1 MDQNSQD
8 PVTNL
13 FNSLGDPNET
23 DYLAD
28 TLEDKHG
35 ETQSQRAVRAFI
47 DESSSLA
54 PSDMDRDHAYLY
66 EIFSTHR
73 DLDSLNRAVIR
84 DTLCNLA
91 ILTQDQPRDDD
102 ENLVKTRH
110 LEYLAWVAAG
120 RKDETSPLLP
130 VGAQDALSRSPIDH
144 SILPE
149 TNLNKACAAC
159 GKNDAKY
166 RCSRCHLKTEDKK
179 TFVTYYCNT
188 KCQSNDW
195 AKHRKRCRIL
205 SRLHRA
211 VSILDELVC
220 LSSEAVLE
228 FCRHPVDIRER
239 NGMVMFQQPAD
250 AHDGPM
256 AYLGRHVAGKVRWQD
271 VAASRELFLAALASN
286 SCMEIYGGSRRP
298 FLDLVLERKGVPAQ
312 ALGTCVEVV
321 CFRPKNMHRPVYSFI
336 GTNPPTLEEIQ
347 IMDFN
352 STLAHEALRVTLVD
366 GTKLVIDPT
375 GRQFGWKEFLA
386 PWDTYLPERV
396 HNLVSEKGP
405 ENLVKREVSIYDGPS
420 LQAELD
426 RYSRARIHEDPDVVI
441 TDLSTTVNKA
451 VAACLNMHAKRD
463 FNGFKAF
470 LSLSTNE
477 FQAARQSMMDNAKT
491 VLNGHVEWF
500 RGRKDFRLYLN
511 PHTVTMEHKVAFG
524 EQLCQALEEV
534 WISDD
539 EYDELKDDP
548 SRLDSL
554 WRDRWDAKLGPN
566 YRDG

>member
-1 MDQNSQD
+1 MDHNSQD

-13 FNSLGDPNET
+13 FISLGDPNET

-35 ETQSQRAVRAFI
+35 ETQSQRAVRAFL

-120 RKDETSPLLP
+120 RKDETSQLLP

-179 TFVTYYCNT
+179 TFDSV
-188 KCQSNDW
+188 
-195 AKHRKRCRIL
+195 RP
-205 SRLHRA
+205 HRA
-211 VSILDELVC
+211 VSILGELVC
-220 LSSEAVLE
+220 LSSEAVLD

-298 FLDLVLERKGVPAQ
+298 FLDLVLQP
-312 ALGTCVEVV
+312 LGTCVEVV
-321 CFRPKNMHRPVYSFI
+321 CFRPKN
-336 GTNPPTLEEIQ
+336 
-347 IMDFN
+347 
-352 STLAHEALRVTLVD
+352 
-366 GTKLVIDPT
+366 
-375 GRQFGWKEFLA
+375 
-386 PWDTYLPERV
+386 
-396 HNLVSEKGP
+396 
-405 ENLVKREVSIYDGPS
+405 LVKPEVSISDGPS

-451 VAACLNMHAKRD
+451 VAACLNMHAERD

-470 LSLSTNE
+470 MSLSTNE
-477 FQAARQSMMDNAKT
+477 FQTARQSMMDKAKT

-500 RGRKDFRLYLN
+500 QGRKDFRLYLN

-554 WRDRWDAKLGPN
+554 WMGKWDAKLGPN